1 MFSDFG
7 IAIPKGIAL
16 RNLNEITTV
25 MKTLGD
31 YPVVV
36 KAQVLAG
43 GRGKAGGIQFAKDQN
58 ELEKA
63 VKGLLGKELT
73 TYQSGDSGEVIR
85 TLYIEEKS
93 AFDRSLY
100 LGLLVDRTTQKITII
115 ASSEGGMEIEEVAAK
130 HPEKILTRAV
140 PVIGYSSYIGRNLAQ
155 EMGLTGSLIND
166 FGSMVGKLYD
176 LFIAKDAALLEINP
190 LVITKAN
197 KLVALDGKLSLD
209 DNASYRQ
216 KALVELYQSENRQA
230 DNAMELKAQDIGVNF
245 VSLDG
250 NIGCMVNGA
259 GLAMSTMDA
268 IKLFGGDPANFL
280 DVGGGVSTDQVRE
293 SFKLLTSSP
302 KVRGIFVNIF
312 GGIVQCDKVAN
323 GIVQATREL
332 ALNVPVVVRLEGT
345 NVEAGKKILK
355 ESGLN
360 LSPADGMEDGAK
372 LIVEKVKTR
381 K

>member
-1 MFSDFG
+1 
-7 IAIPKGIAL
+7 
-16 RNLNEITTV
+16 
-25 MKTLGD
+25 
-31 YPVVV
+31 
-36 KAQVLAG
+36 
-43 GRGKAGGIQFAKDQN
+43 
-58 ELEKA
+58 
-63 VKGLLGKELT
+63 
-73 TYQSGDSGEVIR
+73 
-85 TLYIEEKS
+85 
-93 AFDRSLY
+93 
-100 LGLLVDRTTQKITII
+100 
-115 ASSEGGMEIEEVAAK
+115 
-130 HPEKILTRAV
+130 
-140 PVIGYSSYIGRNLAQ
+140 
-155 EMGLTGSLIND
+155 
-166 FGSMVGKLYD
+166 
-176 LFIAKDAALLEINP
+176 
-190 LVITKAN
+190 
-197 KLVALDGKLSLD
+197 
-209 DNASYRQ
+209 
-216 KALVELYQSENRQA
+216 
-230 DNAMELKAQDIGVNF
+230 
-245 VSLDG
+245 
-250 NIGCMVNGA
+250 MVNGA